1 MKVSIVFFGTQRV
14 IAKTDS
20 IDMPITEKTTLN
32 DVLEYVRRR
41 YPALHLDR
49 GMVLATVNKEI
60 TSIDRILKAD
70 DTVSFVPY
78 IGGG

>member
-20 IDMPITEKTTLN
+20 IDMPITEKTTVS
-32 DVLEYVRRR
+32 DALEYVRSQ
-41 YPALHLDR
+41 YPALHLDQE
-49 GMVLATVNKEI
+49 MILTTVNKEI
-60 TSIDRILKAD
+60 TSIDRLLKAG
-70 DTVSFVPY
+70 DTILFLPY